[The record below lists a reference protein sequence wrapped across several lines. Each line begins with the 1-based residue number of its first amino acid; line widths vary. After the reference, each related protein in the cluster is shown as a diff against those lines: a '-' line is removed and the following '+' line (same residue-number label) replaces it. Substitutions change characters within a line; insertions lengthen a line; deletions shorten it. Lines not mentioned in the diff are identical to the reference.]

1 VNQRNTLER
10 VSYLPRYF
18 LVKFSP
24 RFSLGRYNDFVAT
37 ITSKVHDVENLTEIN
52 CYLYVILSGKYRR
65 KYTGYL

>member
-18 LVKFSP
+18 LVKFL
-24 RFSLGRYNDFVAT
+24 LGRHDDFVAT